1 MENKSM
7 NETYYEIMVSKKK
20 STVLKIAQ
28 IVSVILTAFFVLI
41 MFMGV
46 GIGIVLAII
55 CGVAAYVLSMFSQVE
70 YEYLYVDKELQI
82 DRILARSK
90 RKRMETLDLNEFE
103 ILAPVRSHELD
114 RYRNGNYKK
123 ADYSSGDEANAQN
136 KYMLIMKDK
145 QIIFEPTEELVKT
158 VRMFAPRKVFTY

>member
-1 MENKSM
+1 M
-7 NETYYEIMVSKKK
+7 NEAYYEIMVTKKQ
-20 STVLKIAQ
+20 STVLKIVQ
-28 IVSVILTAFFVLI
+28 IVSTILTVFFILA

-46 GIGIVLAII
+46 GIGIVLAIV
-55 CGVAAYVLSMFSQVE
+55 CGIAAYLLSVFSHVE

-82 DRILARSK
+82 DRILARSS
-90 RKRMETLDLNEFE
+90 RKRMETLDLNELE

-123 ADYSSGDEANAQN
+123 ADYSSGEEANEQK
-136 KYMLIMKDK
+136 KYMLIVNDK